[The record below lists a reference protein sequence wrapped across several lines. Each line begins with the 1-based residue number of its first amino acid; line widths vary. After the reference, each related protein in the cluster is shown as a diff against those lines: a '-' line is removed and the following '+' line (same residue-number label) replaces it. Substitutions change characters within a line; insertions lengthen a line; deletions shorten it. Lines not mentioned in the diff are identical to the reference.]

1 VTENPPD
8 VRQPP
13 RGQTLC
19 WDRGRMSL
27 MHSCFTTPRRE
38 ATRQRIDLHVLVLF
52 GTSLSPS
59 PRARFDCASSPQRLV
74 TLDKAKDRMYID
86 ALCILQQEGEAIS
99 QLGPRD
105 QLQRVSRADQVY
117 ESLRSMIV
125 QGRLEPG
132 SRLNQVY
139 IATELDVSERT
150 AREALMQL
158 ISEGLLVR
166 EPFTKVRVTELSA
179 DEIEE
184 ILRMRTLLEGWA
196 IELAASRISQEE
208 LDRMRRLLA
217 RMKAKPSAASAPR
230 LRAQYREFHQIA
242 VGACRKR
249 YLDEMVMRLF
259 DRMLP
264 YVMAA
269 GSPDDLAEQVKTN
282 REYLHRLVGALES
295 GSGKKAREVVS
306 AHLNG
311 MIKALDA

>member
-13 RGQTLC
+13 RGRTLC
-19 WDRGRMSL
+19 RGRGRMSL

-230 LRAQYREFHQIA
+230 LRA
-242 VGACRKR
+242 R

-306 AHLNG
+306 AHLDG